1 MKHSLLRRSLLA
13 CALLFGSLTL
23 AQSGA
28 EQAKRQARSV
38 HLTYR
43 DWPRA
48 ATVLYNE
55 VTVEAAYP
63 GSYFCVM
70 AFNGGYGG
78 IQMLPDGSP
87 YLIFSVWDKGDA
99 EKNAKAVQRV
109 RHDYAGAGVEVAR
122 FGGEGTG
129 GRAMAQWPWRV
140 GQRIRYAVSTVPGEA
155 GETAYT
161 GWIWDDEKGAW
172 FRIATFSSRVNTAK
186 SLLTGCYSFVE
197 DFLRN
202 VESRDH
208 VRKAS
213 FGMLWSYGEQGWQ
226 AAGGGSFS
234 GDANT
239 LTTIDCGASGADI
252 WLQTG
257 GQTVQHTALNAK
269 LKPEAAPDPAQSAP
283 YREALLAAV
292 AETSGQWADALVLG
306 GKRLSPWAAHK
317 AGIPEEIAGVKVT
330 RFQASDGLGARF
342 TLEATGPKSVK
353 TGPLTLLS
361 DLPGATLTGVP
372 GRPMVRSQ
380 GRLYTLNHPQASAW
394 LGEAT
399 LPMGSTN
406 WDRQDCAIG
415 SRVVGIGNAPAGT
428 TYRVTFTYR
437 KGRDHLRIHSVRLI
451 DGQGRTVVADEHAG
465 KAGCAHADNVYA
477 LTAPCDVPDAQ
488 LLLSYGNREVPDSY
502 GLITFEQVLPG
513 YGFLGFPEGF
523 TLAPG
528 KPVSFVLTSQP
539 LSGEPELRLDGLLPG
554 DPGAP
559 VEAKVTR
566 KAGKTTIALTAREA
580 VKVQT
585 LDLAAF
591 AEGSVTEAAGVETFT
606 AAWKLSGP
614 GAHAERLADVAGL
627 WTPREVSNMAQCV
640 PVGPV
645 NAGERWQVAFHYL
658 SGRVSVRPL
667 WVDLIDDADHVVARD
682 EHDGKAGYKREAA
695 DYLLAAPKDI
705 ENALFFVR
713 YDTQEGSSTRGL
725 ILCTRQG
732 QPGPALLWAKPGTL
746 KPGKTVTYTLSST
759 SLAAREVSPLLCPSG
774 PCRLHPKRAG
784 APSASPV
791 TPPPRVWPIARR
803 PPGWCAKGRSLGVG
817 CALPPKWWTLAPI
830 AAGSIR

>member
-1 MKHSLLRRSLLA
+1 MKHSLLRRLLLA
-13 CALLFGSLTL
+13 SALLCSSLAL

-28 EQAKRQARSV
+28 EQARRQARSV
-38 HLTYR
+38 HLTYQ

-48 ATVLYNE
+48 ATILYNE
-55 VTVEAAYP
+55 ATVEAAYP
-63 GSYFCVM
+63 GSYFCIM

-78 IQMLPDGSP
+78 IQLLPDGSP

-109 RHDYAGAGVEVAR
+109 RHDYAGPGVEVAR

-140 GQRIRYAVSTVPGEA
+140 GQRIRYAVSTAPGDA

-161 GWIWDDEKGAW
+161 GWIWDEEKGAW

-186 SLLTGCYSFVE
+186 NLLTGCYSFVE

-202 VESRDH
+202 GESRNH

-234 GDANT
+234 GDANI

-292 AETSGQWADALVLG
+292 AEASTQWADALVLG

-317 AGIPEEIAGVKVT
+317 AGLPEEVAGVKVT
-330 RFQASDGLGARF
+330 RYQASDGLGARF

-361 DLPGATLTGVP
+361 ALPEASLTGVP
-372 GRPMVRSQ
+372 GRLMVRSQ
-380 GRLYTLNHPQASAW
+380 GRVYAINHPQAEAW
-394 LGEAT
+394 LGEAA
-399 LPMGSTN
+399 LPMGSTDWN
-406 WDRQDCAIG
+406 RQDCAIG
-415 SRVVGIGNAPAGT
+415 SRVVGIGDAPAGA

-437 KGRDHLRIHSVRLI
+437 KGRDHLRIRSVRLL
-451 DGQGRTVVADEHAG
+451 DGQGRTVVADEHA
-465 KAGCAHADNVYA
+465 
-477 LTAPCDVPDAQ
+477 
-488 LLLSYGNREVPDSY
+488 
-502 GLITFEQVLPG
+502 
-513 YGFLGFPEGF
+513 
-523 TLAPG
+523 
-528 KPVSFVLTSQP
+528 
-539 LSGEPELRLDGLLPG
+539 
-554 DPGAP
+554 
-559 VEAKVTR
+559 
-566 KAGKTTIALTAREA
+566 
-580 VKVQT
+580 
-585 LDLAAF
+585 
-591 AEGSVTEAAGVETFT
+591 
-606 AAWKLSGP
+606 
-614 GAHAERLADVAGL
+614 
-627 WTPREVSNMAQCV
+627 
-640 PVGPV
+640 
-645 NAGERWQVAFHYL
+645 
-658 SGRVSVRPL
+658 
-667 WVDLIDDADHVVARD
+667 
-682 EHDGKAGYKREAA
+682 GKAGYKREAA

-759 SLAAREVSPLLCPSG
+759 SPAAREVSLPAVPFRPLPTASEARWRTERVPGNPAAARLADRSAVTWQVREREALGAGLHLETKVADFGTYRRWVYTLTADRTTPISRIRFFENVLGADVSG
-774 PCRLHPKRAG
+774 DTDG
-784 APSASPV
+784 V
-791 TPPPRVWPIARR
+791 VGFTPDR
-803 PPGWCAKGRSLGVG
+803 
-817 CALPPKWWTLAPI
+817 
-830 AAGSIR
+830 